1 MEGGKQN
8 KGWRGGG
15 NNMVTTTE
23 LCEYMKAEIKEAEIK
38 THQTESQIKQ
48 KQEVKG

>member
-1 MEGGKQN
+1 MWRGETKQGMEGK
-8 KGWRGGG
+8 K